1 MSLWTPEV
9 VEVNADLERSIL
21 ALPNRPAVFL
31 IHARQGQPYPG
42 RTALLRRR
50 LLRLLGRRAQP
61 SRLLNLREVASRV
74 EYQITASR
82 LEASLV
88 FYEVARSHFPE
99 TYRDLMKLR
108 MPSYL
113 KVILSNAFPRCQVTT
128 RLGGSR
134 GLWYGPFRSRLG
146 AEQFESQF
154 LDLFQ
159 VRRCTEDLAP
169 APDHP
174 GCIYGEMNMCLRPCQ
189 QVVGPEEYA
198 SEVGRLA
205 RFLSTDGRSLSDAV
219 TRARDQASEGMDFE
233 EAARLHRQL
242 EKVQAVVKLRDEL
255 VCDIDRLCGVAVTP
269 SVARGAVELWF
280 VIGGGWLPP
289 VRFNVEATGDRTVSL
304 DRRLRDIAS
313 PLCAPKLASG
323 QRQEHLALLARWYYS
338 TFRDGDWL
346 SFNSPEE
353 LPYRKLVRA
362 VSRQAQP
369 TES

>member
-21 ALPNRPAVFL
+21 ALPNQQAVFL
-31 IHARQGQPYPG
+31 IHTREGQPYAG

-88 FYEVARSHFPE
+88 FYEVARAHFPE

-154 LDLFQ
+154 LDLFPG
-159 VRRCTEDLAP
+159 AP
-169 APDHP
+169 LHGRP
-174 GCIYGEMNMCLRPCQ
+174 G
-189 QVVGPEEYA
+189 
-198 SEVGRLA
+198 A
-205 RFLSTDGRSLSDAV
+205 RAGSP
-219 TRARDQASEGMDFE
+219 
-233 EAARLHRQL
+233 RLHLR
-242 EKVQAVVKLRDEL
+242 RDEHVPAAL
-255 VCDIDRLCGVAVTP
+255 PA
-269 SVARGAVELWF
+269 
-280 VIGGGWLPP
+280 GGGPGR
-289 VRFNVEATGDRTVSL
+289 VR
-304 DRRLRDIAS
+304 
-313 PLCAPKLASG
+313 
-323 QRQEHLALLARWYYS
+323 Q
-338 TFRDGDWL
+338 
-346 SFNSPEE
+346 
-353 LPYRKLVRA
+353 
-362 VSRQAQP
+362 
-369 TES
+369 